1 MRTISD
7 QIDVKRTVADAPVR
21 GKNARRPYEAPRVTV
36 YTQEEIL
43 AGIGPARAIYG
54 NPGGN
59 P

>member
-1 MRTISD
+1 MRRILEHLEA
-7 QIDVKRTVADAPVR
+7 KRNSADSPDRSQKAR
-21 GKNARRPYEAPRVTV
+21 GPYEAPRLTV

-54 NPGGN
+54 SPGGN

>member
-1 MRTISD
+1 MR
-7 QIDVKRTVADAPVR
+7 RTSNHPERERSAPDSPDR
-21 GKNARRPYEAPRVTV
+21 GQEMRRPYESPRLTV

-54 NPGGN
+54 PAGGN